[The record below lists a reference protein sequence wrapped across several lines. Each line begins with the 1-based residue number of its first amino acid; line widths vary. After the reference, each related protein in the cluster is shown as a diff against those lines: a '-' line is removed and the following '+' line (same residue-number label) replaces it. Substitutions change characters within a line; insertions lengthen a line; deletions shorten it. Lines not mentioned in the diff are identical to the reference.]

1 MDENE
6 KRLLRQIDAFV
17 KRSHEGILRDMKTL
31 VDIKSVQGEPA
42 PGAPFGTGPTR
53 SEEHTSELQSHAY

>member
-17 KRSHEGILRDMKTL
+17 KRSHEDILQDVKTL
-31 VDIKSVQGEPA
+31 VDIKSVQVEV
-42 PGAPFGTGPTR
+42 
-53 SEEHTSELQSHAY
+53 